1 MLLKTWQRCKNHTLA
16 KLLQG
21 FRQQVTWPT
30 LLGILSRRIFGW
42 QQQKVKNHQTFH
54 SYLRAN
60 LLDEREKIR
69 ARSLQRLNYTSFLF
83 VFFVILK
90 CNSLSFLINPYFHT
104 FSWPLQVLTF
114 KKKFSISVLILSF
127 FPGFR
132 ACFLYRNCTDYM
144 LSYL

>member
-1 MLLKTWQRCKNHTLA
+1 MLLETWQRCKNHTLA

-42 QQQKVKNHQTFH
+42 QQQKVKNHQTFY

-90 CNSLSFLINPYFHT
+90 CNSLSFLINLYFHT
-104 FSWPLQVLTF
+104 FNWHIQVLIMQKARNSV
-114 KKKFSISVLILSF
+114 KKDYLKKLFWLCNTLYTVPCNVLYSKH
-127 FPGFR
+127 
-132 ACFLYRNCTDYM
+132 
-144 LSYL
+144 